1 MLQPTPT
8 STTTVDDAA
17 TSPTVIHRPLG
28 PDPAAH
34 KPFATPA
41 FSPRTRRASKVLLMV
56 LAVIALTEAAAF
68 VATYLL
74 YSRHYIVTNNAT
86 VDADAID
93 INAPA
98 SGTIARWIATE
109 GSSMHR
115 GQYLGRV
122 VATGGGPR
130 PQVAVKAPGNGTV
143 GLNDTGNGEY
153 VQAGETLATAYDL
166 SNIWVTARVNES
178 DISRVRIDQPVDITI
193 DAFSRIPMSGIVY
206 EIQESTAGQFSVYPS
221 TDIDPTN
228 VQRVNQYV
236 AVRVVLTSTSGQS
249 LRPGMGATVRI
260 HTSS

>member
-8 STTTVDDAA
+8 ITTTVDDAT
-17 TSPTVIHRPLG
+17 TSPIVIHRPLG

-34 KPFATPA
+34 KSFATPA
-41 FSPRTRRASKVLLMV
+41 FSPQTRRVSKILLMV
-56 LAVIALTEAAAF
+56 LAVITLTEATGF

-98 SGTIARWIATE
+98 SGTITRWIATE
-109 GSSMHR
+109 GSPMHR

-143 GLNDTGNGEY
+143 GLNDTVDGEY
-153 VQAGETLATAYDL
+153 VLAGETLAIAYDL
-166 SNIWVTARVNES
+166 GNIWVTARVNES
-178 DISRVRIDQPVDITI
+178 DIGRVQIEQPVDITI
-193 DAFSRIPMSGIVY
+193 DAFSQIPMSGVVY
-206 EIQESTAGQFSVYPS
+206 EIQASTAGQFSVYPS

-228 VQRVNQYV
+228 VQKVNQYV
-236 AVRVVLTSTSGQS
+236 AVRIVLTNTGEQS
-249 LRPGMGATVRI
+249 LRPGMSATVHI